1 MTSKEYNAITTAI
14 WRSCFIKDK
23 NRVRQAAKEQTAKSI
38 AIGVAAELKQY
49 NPDID
54 VDKFVKDCY
63 L

>member
-1 MTSKEYNAITTAI
+1 MTNKEYNAITTAI

-23 NRVRQAAKEQTAKSI
+23 NKIRQAAKTSQAKSI
-38 AIGVAAELKQY
+38 AIGIAAELKQY
-49 NPDID
+49 NPKID